1 MHLRLTVHLERNTA
15 VDRVLKEQTTV
26 DLALVKVGLL
36 ETSVGN
42 IRSTSGL
49 LEYTHLV
56 LAATL
61 KVDSEGTSD
70 LLEWGLAGRVED
82 GGFAIGLVSTTM
94 INLY

>member
-1 MHLRLTVHLERNTA
+1 MHSERNTA
-15 VDRVLKEQTTV
+15 VDRVLKEQTTI
-26 DLALVKVGLL
+26 DLALVEVGLL

-49 LEYTHLV
+49 LEYAHLV
-56 LAATL
+56 LAAAL

-82 GGFAIGLVSTTM
+82 GSFAKGLVSIIM
-94 INLY
+94 INL

>member
-1 MHLRLTVHLERNTA
+1 MHLRLTMHSERNTA
-15 VDRVLKEQTTV
+15 VDRVLKEQTTI
-26 DLALVKVGLL
+26 DLALVEVGLL

-49 LEYTHLV
+49 LEYAHLV
-56 LAATL
+56 LAAAL

-82 GGFAIGLVSTTM
+82 GSFAKGLVSIIM
-94 INLY
+94 INL